1 MFIELP
7 CPSLIL
13 LFSDYLHRLVSMKIL
28 FSESHLE
35 GKLIVLLEGKT
46 DTKNNWDNSLSLSF
60 RISNITN
67 NVNLKIDCFTT
78 WVNPTNHLHQQ
89 EG

>member
-1 MFIELP
+1 M
-7 CPSLIL
+7 
-13 LFSDYLHRLVSMKIL
+13 
-28 FSESHLE
+28 
-35 GKLIVLLEGKT
+35 LLEGKA

-67 NVNLKIDCFTT
+67 NVNLKINCFTT